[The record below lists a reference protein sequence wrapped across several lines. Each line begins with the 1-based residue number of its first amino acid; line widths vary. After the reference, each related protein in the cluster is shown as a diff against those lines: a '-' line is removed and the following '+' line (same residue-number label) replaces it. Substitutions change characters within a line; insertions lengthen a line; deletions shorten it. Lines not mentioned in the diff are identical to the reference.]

1 MKVIH
6 SKDIYNICRDIM
18 RCLDPKVMN
27 HGQRTAYLLCR
38 MLQCENK
45 YEMYEIAEFGML
57 ATIHDVGA
65 YRTEDLSDQLNY
77 ETKNTK
83 PHSIFGYLY
92 VLYLMPFRDR
102 AKVILNHHTDYNQ
115 ITDKDYEYKAI
126 TDYLNLAEKVDIYSN
141 ILGDKFDLTMFEKQ
155 AGTKV
160 SPVAL
165 RLIYEA
171 EKKYNVVSKL
181 KSGEYK
187 QELNEINEYFIFTNE
202 EKHDI
207 LFGLI
212 SCIAFRSDYTL
223 VDTVACMQIA
233 NLIAEK
239 LLLSE
244 HEKEVLYYAAMIHD
258 AGMCSISKEIL
269 EAPRKLTDEEMK
281 KLREHVST
289 IETIIKGRVDDEVLE
304 VVAAHHERLDGS
316 GYPKRLKDSQMTRLQ
331 KIMQVADTMTALTS
345 KRSYRET
352 KPKDTVI
359 AILKEEGDR
368 GRLSREVIRVVIA
381 NYDEIMEK
389 VKTRSDNML
398 AMYHKLL
405 DSYEKTSRAFK

>member
-1 MKVIH
+1 
-6 SKDIYNICRDIM
+6 
-18 RCLDPKVMN
+18 
-27 HGQRTAYLLCR
+27 
-38 MLQCENK
+38 
-45 YEMYEIAEFGML
+45 
-57 ATIHDVGA
+57 
-65 YRTEDLSDQLNY
+65 
-77 ETKNTK
+77 
-83 PHSIFGYLY
+83 
-92 VLYLMPFRDR
+92 
-102 AKVILNHHTDYNQ
+102 
-115 ITDKDYEYKAI
+115 
-126 TDYLNLAEKVDIYSN
+126 
-141 ILGDKFDLTMFEKQ
+141 
-155 AGTKV
+155 
-160 SPVAL
+160 
-165 RLIYEA
+165 
-171 EKKYNVVSKL
+171 
-181 KSGEYK
+181 
-187 QELNEINEYFIFTNE
+187 
-202 EKHDI
+202 
-207 LFGLI
+207 
-212 SCIAFRSDYTL
+212 
-223 VDTVACMQIA
+223 MQIA

-331 KIMQVADTMTALTS
+331 KILQVADTMTALTS